1 MKNGENITIDFIFR
15 VYDSLN
21 SDINEGMELVND
33 ANNWLCN
40 RINKSKGIK
49 NET

>member
-33 ANNWLCN
+33 ANN
-40 RINKSKGIK
+40 
-49 NET
+49 